1 MTNEKIIPLH
11 HEAEMVVIARM
22 VESNNHVRELKPWT
36 KGVYLAANIVTLL
49 TIAYFS
55 MCYLTPLETNLYIQG
70 IMLATS
76 LALWLKYAMLS
87 HQLRYHIRQY
97 ERSVH
102 AKETLRKHAQY
113 RLKKRA

>member
-22 VESNNHVRELKPWT
+22 VESTNHVRELKPWT
-36 KGVYLAANIVTLL
+36 KGMYLAAHIKTLL
-49 TIAYFS
+49 TIAYFA
-55 MCYLTPLETNLYIQG
+55 MCYLTALDANVYIQG